1 MSHEDRLDHQL
12 DAERGVIGSLLIDE
26 SLVREMVSMVDAQ
39 DFLNPANRLIF

>member
-26 SLVREMVSMVDAQ
+26 KWC
-39 DFLNPANRLIF
+39 PW